1 MLILKVTYRVR
12 FHQTALF
19 EEIFRTRLMPL
30 IADHRLQFRGLSRA
44 LVGNAGEYMELWE
57 FASAAE
63 FEDSWKRLM
72 EDPRLAEIFA
82 TTGPMVEAENYALF
96 EPVIAGSTE
105 AQPSPL
111 F

>member
-12 FHQTALF
+12 LHQIAQY
-19 EEIFRTRLMPL
+19 EEVFRTRLIPL

-57 FASAAE
+57 FASAAD

-72 EDPRLAEIFA
+72 EDPRLAEILA
-82 TTGPMVEAENYALF
+82 TTGPMVEDEKHSLF
-96 EPVIAGSTE
+96 EPVIAGSSE
-105 AQPSPL
+105 VQPSPL